1 MTPLAYR
8 ILKVDPSAMKWM
20 IDIAFIDFCEVMP
33 ALKAF
38 NDATI
43 QSAGKPVPYVM
54 PKLPWRKTWLEF
66 RFDHVF
72 KVPPT
77 RSDDATMRS
86 ALFMTQTA
94 DDHIEVEM
102 VNVDFPPHIA
112 DTGNSNFAY
121 NIENWN
127 ATPIAIRDSCTA
139 GVQRGLSTLGMSALR
154 MINER
159 EILYLETQRQTKR
172 FRRAVRSENPR
183 DVKVSYHIVRL
194 GIDPVTKA
202 LPQEARP
209 TGIVRALHA
218 TRGHYRRYKSG
229 RVAWVKPHW
238 RGSADKGIAL
248 KSYKVDPDA

>member
-1 MTPLAYR
+1 MTPLAYK
-8 ILKVDPSAMKWM
+8 ILKAEPEAMKWM

-43 QSAGKPVPYVM
+43 QVDGKPAPYVM

-72 KVPPT
+72 KVPSVLPNN
-77 RSDDATMRS
+77 STMRG
-86 ALFMTQTA
+86 ALFMTQTS

-112 DTGNSNFAY
+112 DTGNSNFSY
-121 NIENWN
+121 NVENWN
-127 ATPIAIRDSCTA
+127 GTPIAVRDPYTA
-139 GVQRGLSTLGMSALR
+139 GIQRGLSTLGISALR

-159 EILYLETQRQTKR
+159 HISYLEAQRQTKR
-172 FRRAVRSENPR
+172 FRQAVKSHNPR
-183 DVKVSYHIVRL
+183 DVKVTYHIVRL
-194 GIDPVTKA
+194 GTDPVVRS
-202 LPQEARP
+202 LPKDGRP

-238 RGSADKGIAL
+238 RGSAEKGVAL